1 MDTAKARLDLA
12 GVHELCEKFLH
23 RLDDELESERK
34 QRREGRA
41 MSKRQEELESA
52 KAREEQ
58 EYGKQGLREC
68 GMWREMTGKTDI
80 PSPPADACS
89 PSYCSPPGSHGREER
104 SVVPVLADWPQGQLW
119 LLSVSSHHLL
129 AQDPSE
135 AS

>member
-1 MDTAKARLDLA
+1 MGGPTRAPRACAPCTDILTTLSAVRHLLWFIQNMDSAKARLDLA

-68 GMWREMTGKTDI
+68 GMWRKRTGNTD
-80 PSPPADACS
+80 
-89 PSYCSPPGSHGREER
+89 
-104 SVVPVLADWPQGQLW
+104 
-119 LLSVSSHHLL
+119 SS
-129 AQDPSE
+129 S
-135 AS
+135 